1 MRGYNFW
8 MVKVPTNADL
18 IRLKQ
23 FLKALEVDD
32 AQDGFDEADEIQILR
47 REIAYLEGVLYPSK
61 AFLFREMAI
70 DYGASLRVPESP
82 SFA

>member
-1 MRGYNFW
+1 MRRYNFG

-32 AQDGFDEADEIQILR
+32 VQDSLEEADEIQILR

-70 DYGASLRVPESP
+70 DYGASLRVPQST

>member
-1 MRGYNFW
+1 

-32 AQDGFDEADEIQILR
+32 AQDGIEDVSEIQILR
-47 REIAYLEGVLYPSK
+47 REIAYLEGVLYPSR

-70 DYGASLRVPESP
+70 DYGASLRAPRSTG
-82 SFA
+82 FA

>member
-1 MRGYNFW
+1 

-32 AQDGFDEADEIQILR
+32 AQDGIEDVSEIQILR
-47 REIAYLEGVLYPSK
+47 REIAYLEGVLYPSR

-70 DYGASLRVPESP
+70 DYGASLRAPQSTG
-82 SFA
+82 FA

>member
-1 MRGYNFW
+1 MRRYNFG

-32 AQDGFDEADEIQILR
+32 ARDGVEDVNEIQILR

-61 AFLFREMAI
+61 AFLFREVAI
-70 DYGASLRVPESP
+70 DYGASLRAPQSP

>member
-1 MRGYNFW
+1 

-32 AQDGFDEADEIQILR
+32 ARDGLEDVNEIQVLR

-61 AFLFREMAI
+61 AFLFREVAI
-70 DYGASLRVPESP
+70 DYGASLRAPQSP

>member
-1 MRGYNFW
+1 

-32 AQDGFDEADEIQILR
+32 AQDGLEEANEVQILR
-47 REIAYLEGVLYPSK
+47 SEIAYLEGVLYPSK

-70 DYGASLRVPESP
+70 DYGA
-82 SFA
+82 

>member
-1 MRGYNFW
+1 VRRYNFG

-32 AQDGFDEADEIQILR
+32 ARDGVEDVNEIQILR

-61 AFLFREMAI
+61 AFLFREVAI
-70 DYGASLRVPESP
+70 DYGASLRAPQSP

>member
-1 MRGYNFW
+1 VRGYNFG
-8 MVKVPTNADL
+8 MVKVPTNTDL

-23 FLKALEVDD
+23 FLKTLEGDD
-32 AQDGFDEADEIQILR
+32 PQDGLEEVDEIQILR

-70 DYGASLRVPESP
+70 DYGASLRASQ
-82 SFA
+82 STGFA

>member
-1 MRGYNFW
+1 VPGYNFR
-8 MVKVPTNADL
+8 MVKVPRNTDL

-32 AQDGFDEADEIQILR
+32 AQDGLEDVNEIQILR

-61 AFLFREMAI
+61 AFLFREMVI
-70 DYGASLRVPESP
+70 DYGASLRKPQSTH
-82 SFA
+82 FA

>member
-1 MRGYNFW
+1 MRGYNFG

-32 AQDGFDEADEIQILR
+32 AQDLEDVNEIQILR

-61 AFLFREMAI
+61 AILFREIAI
-70 DYGASLRVPESP
+70 DYGASLRAPQP
-82 SFA
+82 TRFA